1 MSNSVDNRVVSMEFD
16 NAKFERNVA
25 QSLDTLK
32 HLDKSLD
39 GLTNSSKKFD
49 GVSFEDLAN
58 SIDSIA
64 SRFTLMG
71 RITQKVF
78 DEIASGIV
86 NLGKKMVNDFA
97 IEPVTAGW
105 DKYAEKT
112 TSVQTIMN
120 ATGESIEFVEEQL
133 GRLNRFT
140 DETSYNFSDMT
151 SNIAKFTSQ
160 GIELDTAV
168 TQMQGIATWAASAG
182 QNAQA
187 ASRAMYN
194 ISQAMGAGSMKLID
208 WKSIQ
213 NANMATKEFKEQ
225 AIAAG
230 IAAGTLVEQED
241 KIVTA
246 TGGVEV
252 SAKNFEQTLQKGWF
266 NTQAMQKV
274 FSDYGK
280 FADTVDEVYESFG
293 EKFTVSELME
303 WSEQMENAGDSA
315 EDAADFQKHLAEETG
330 LTGKEL
336 DELTTSLQK
345 LNSEELKFSRATY
358 KAAQEAKTFGDAVDA
373 TKDAVSTAWMN
384 VFQTIFGNYE
394 EARHLWTDMAN
405 WWYDIFA
412 EPVNALQETLD
423 HVMGGSRVVKKAS
436 DVVSRSIESI
446 LGSSG
451 VKADEAGGIMTTV
464 LKKSGLLTDEMIKEA
479 GSVEAAIST
488 ITGGTGDLKKTIDA
502 MLDTNGTKTAT
513 EALEDYRKVA
523 RDILRGDFGNG
534 VERRDALTAA
544 GFDPTT
550 AQVFADLMHEG
561 IGTTEADLWRLGET
575 FGNLTDEQRAALIK
589 VREEIE
595 AGNLSIEDFT
605 KDLKESENVYA
616 DWTGRELL
624 FANDK
629 KTGRFGALYDIM
641 AIIDSISESL
651 SKAWT
656 DIFDTNKEEMLRNA
670 LEGLKRFTQGVR
682 DALGDGEKLRATFK
696 GLFAVLDIG
705 KMAFSAAFNG
715 LKSIVGL
722 FLPTK
727 IGILDVTA
735 SFGDWLSRIRDSIK
749 ENQVFEKAVGKVVG
763 VFGSFRKALDPFLV
777 RVNDLWT
784 TFKKNDGVKQTSSFF
799 SNVFSVAIKGATK
812 AVEKLADGFD
822 KLTST
827 VVDFYN
833 KYLAQYV
840 GKIVEFFNKLANGT
854 ISLIEIFNN
863 VKSAIV
869 DFFTILFNFI
879 KNRDYEQF
887 VTDLTNRFSG
897 MVAIIQGLGGKLLAG
912 LQWLFSIDKNTAL
925 TIVKLS
931 VALYGFIKVLNLLK
945 RLTSIKASFV
955 GFLNSLSSSIK
966 AFVRNYKV
974 NTVLKIAASIGILA
988 AALVVLSK
996 IPIEDLTRAKDAL
1009 IAIGIMFGVI
1019 TAIVTAGSI
1028 LGKPGAAQGIGLA
1041 LIGFAA
1047 SIAAAVAAI
1056 WVLTNMVDYS
1066 KIGSA
1071 LDTLFSVIAVMAATV
1086 IAVSRLAGKA
1096 TIKAASMLA
1105 FAAAILLTIFALQKI
1120 QNSSDTIKPD
1130 AFARLFGILLAL
1142 AIASVS
1148 LKGVKLSSALGI
1160 LLFVASLTLIQ
1171 KMLKKFLDEAL
1182 PAEQL
1187 IEHLDKFIIIVG
1199 MLLALA
1205 AVSRVAGGGGL
1216 KMAVT
1221 MVAIIGS
1228 IYVLAKVAAQIGIL
1242 PLAQLAKGTAVVVA
1256 LGLMIGAIVWLMNT
1270 AILTGGINKGFG
1282 TSIIAIVAAIVALG
1296 LELIILSVIPWKNL
1310 IPAVLAMVSVISSLA
1325 FVFAAISKLLSNEIN
1340 KAKIGSLAASFVG
1353 ILFALGGAFTALL
1366 FLSKMANP
1374 DTLIQ
1379 AAESLSMVVL
1389 ALAGALALIS
1399 FVKFNATSFKDIGKM
1414 FLEMVAVLIP
1424 AVIALYALKGVDTN
1438 GLITKVSGLS
1448 MLLIALSGAAALL
1461 SLSGSSNWTKALT
1474 AMALVGTLVVAMLA
1488 LVGILALLQKVPID
1502 SGMLERVE
1510 SISLLLLA
1518 ISGVVLILS
1527 LMPPMADVGTMF
1539 TGILGFLGLL
1549 TGLSILGGLI
1559 GLLSE
1564 IPKFAEVFTTG
1575 MGVLGEALGKFVG
1588 AFVGGVI
1595 SGASEALFNIS
1606 SLADDIE
1613 KLVAKLK
1620 GFDASAIA
1628 GAKAMA
1634 GLLIALGAA
1643 ELATALENILGGWFT
1658 KLIGADLG
1666 SQLVKFADAV
1676 VQYTNKVKELDE
1688 GDVNKVTRITNAMS
1702 NLLKALPSEGGLLDL
1717 FTGSKSQ
1724 GMANLKTNLGG
1735 ENGFGAAIK
1744 SFVDSV
1750 KDIDPNAISSVN
1762 RVKTIVESLGSMME
1776 SIGKSGGLVQDVM
1789 GESNIAQFGIQI
1801 LSFIRS
1807 LVGGDIPGQGASE
1820 GILELAEK
1828 IPEDTSALDRIKT
1841 VTESLSSAIEGIP
1854 TLGGFVEKL
1863 LGSDDPATF
1872 GTEIQTYVEQ
1882 LVEIGKKAQ
1891 NITPEMVSGIERLA
1905 QASAA
1910 MNLYNSAK
1918 TGESAEPSVETSEK
1932 AVEVAENTEKAVNT
1946 IAQTDTSTATENA
1959 QDVSNMFGFLGNIFG
1974 ENGAVDTSKIDLSG
1988 VAQKMMTSLSDSFTA
2003 NKDIVLGS
2011 GKEAFGSF
2019 IEGFTG
2025 EEATAMIETST
2036 SGFFTNLLG
2045 SFTAKTEDV
2054 KAAGTDLL
2062 SSFTSG
2068 FSGEEASATITASA
2082 DGIIAGIISA
2092 IQTKTED
2099 VKTVATELIASFTEG
2114 FSGEGALATVKAG
2127 AETIITTIVD
2137 ALSAGFDRAR
2147 TSGQY
2152 FGEGF
2157 AQGIESQL
2165 DRVKTAAAS
2174 LAEAASAAL
2183 DLAAQIKSPSRV
2195 ARRSGGFF
2203 GEGFGLGIRDTFG
2216 YVKHQ
2221 AEDLSNTAIDAVS
2234 LASDLASSIIES
2246 ESNPTITPVLDLS
2259 EVRNGVRSISNL
2271 GSFNASVSANTVG
2284 AVSLARDAKLAS
2296 PIQNGTPAP
2305 VTAVLSE
2312 SAARALAGSHSAQ
2325 QVPVIEFTGDLAQL
2339 ARILQPKIKMQDNYH
2354 GKSLV
2359 R

>member
-97 IEPVTAGW
+97 IEPVTSGW

-315 EDAADFQKHLAEETG
+315 EKTAALQETLEEAVDGTG
-330 LTGKEL
+330 ISVEEL
-336 DELTTSLQK
+336 KNSLEK

-423 HVMGGSRVVKKAS
+423 HVMSGSRVVKKAS
-436 DVVSRSIESI
+436 NVVSRSVESI
-446 LGSSG
+446 LGASG
-451 VKADEAGGIMTTV
+451 IKADEAGGIMTTV
-464 LKKSGLLTDEMIKEA
+464 LKKSGLLTDQMIEEA
-479 GSVEAAIST
+479 GSVDAAISK
-488 ITGGTGDLKKTIDA
+488 ITGSTGDLRKTINT
-502 MLDTNGTKTAT
+502 MLDAEGTKTAT
-513 EALEDYRKVA
+513 EALADYRKLA
-523 RDILRGDFGNG
+523 SDILRGDWGNG
-534 VERRDALTAA
+534 QERRDALTAA

-550 AQVFADLMHEG
+550 AQVFTDLMHEG

-589 VREEIE
+589 VRDEID
-595 AGNLSIEDFT
+595 AGKYSVEDFD
-605 KDLKESENVYA
+605 KALKQSENVYA
-616 DWTGRELL
+616 EWTGRELL
-624 FANDK
+624 FGNDK
-629 KTGRFGALYDIM
+629 EKGRIGALYDIM
-641 AIIDSISESL
+641 DAINTIGSSI
-651 SKAWT
+651 SKAWG
-656 DIFDTNKEEMLRNA
+656 DIFNSDKEEMIRNA
-670 LEGLKRFTQGVR
+670 LEGIKRFTQGVK
-682 DALGDGEKLRATFK
+682 DAIGDGEKLRLTFK
-696 GLFAVLDIG
+696 GVFAVLDIG
-705 KMAFSAAFNG
+705 KTAFSSLFNG
-715 LKSIVGL
+715 MKSIISL
-722 FLPTK
+722 FLPTN
-727 IGILDVTA
+727 IGILGIT
-735 SFGDWLSRIRDSIK
+735 SSIGDWLVGIRDSIK
-749 ENQVFEKAVGKVVG
+749 ENQVFEKAMGKVVG
-763 VFGSFRKALDPFLV
+763 VFGSFRKSLDPFIN
-777 RVNDLWT
+777 RVNDLWN

-799 SNVFSVAIKGATK
+799 SNVFTVAINGATK
-812 AVEKLADGFD
+812 VVQKLAEGFN
-822 KLTST
+822 KLTT
-827 VVDFYN
+827 AVTDFYD

-840 GKIVEFFNKLANGT
+840 GKIVEFFANLANGSVSV
-854 ISLIEIFNN
+854 ISVFNS

-897 MVAIIQGLGGKLLAG
+897 MVTAVQGLGTKLFNG
-912 LQWLFSIDKNTAL
+912 LQWLFGIDKSTAL
-925 TIVKLS
+925 TIIKLS
-931 VALYGFIKVLNLLK
+931 VALYGFVKVLNLLK
-945 RLTSIKASFV
+945 KLTSIRASFV
-955 GFLNSLSSSIK
+955 GFLDSLSSSIK

-988 AALVVLSK
+988 ASLVVLSR
-996 IPIEDLTRAKDAL
+996 IPAEDLARAKDAL
-1009 IAIGIMFGVI
+1009 LAIGILFGII

-1028 LGKPGAAQGIGLA
+1028 LGKPEAAQGIGQA
-1041 LIGFAA
+1041 MIGFAA
-1047 SIAAAVAAI
+1047 SMAVAIAAI
-1056 WVLTNMVDYS
+1056 WVLTNKVDYS
-1066 KIGSA
+1066 KIWQA
-1071 LDTLFSVIAVMAATV
+1071 LGTLFGLMMFV
-1086 IAVSRLAGKA
+1086 
-1096 TIKAASMLA
+1096 AASMIAISRYSKKAAVSAGTMLG
-1105 FAAAILLTIFALQKI
+1105 FSAAILLMVYALEKI

-1130 AFARLFGILLAL
+1130 AFSKLFTIILAL
-1142 AIASVS
+1142 TLAATA
-1148 LKGVKLSSALGI
+1148 LRHVKFSSALGI
-1160 LLFVASLTLIQ
+1160 LLFVASLTTLQ

-1187 IEHLDKFIIIVG
+1187 LKHIDKFIVVVG

-1221 MVAIIGS
+1221 MISIIGS
-1228 IYVLAKVAAQIGIL
+1228 IYVLAQVAAQIGVL
-1242 PLAQLAKGTAVVVA
+1242 PLAQLAKGTAVILA
-1256 LGLMIGAIVWLMNT
+1256 LGLMVGAVVWLMNT
-1270 AILTGGINKGFG
+1270 ALVTGGINKGFTTSIIALVTAMIALGLELVVLSAIPWSNILRGMAAIG
-1282 TSIIAIVAAIVALG
+1282 TVMLGMAAVCVSIGYMSKTFNSASLWSILEIIAIVAAVSAALITLNTKTDPNTVVESAKALG
-1296 LELIILSVIPWKNL
+1296 LT
-1310 IPAVLAMVSVISSLA
+1310 MV
-1325 FVFAAISKLLSNEIN
+1325 
-1340 KAKIGSLAASFVG
+1340 
-1353 ILFALGGAFTALL
+1353 
-1366 FLSKMANP
+1366 
-1374 DTLIQ
+1374 
-1379 AAESLSMVVL
+1379 
-1389 ALAGALALIS
+1389 ALAGALALIGTI
-1399 FVKFNATSFKDIGKM
+1399 KFNKVSFADVGKI
-1414 FLEMVAVLIP
+1414 FLEAVAMLVPVMGVLYLLN
-1424 AVIALYALKGVDTN
+1424 ALNVDE
-1438 GLITKVSGLS
+1438 GLITKVYALS
-1448 MLLIALSGAAALL
+1448 ILMEALASAMLILSFSKTSVEGAGANAIALVGASLAMILVAVALSQLNSVDVEGILPKALAL
-1461 SLSGSSNWTKALT
+1461 SALFGTLAGVVLVLSFMPGPASALT
-1474 AMALVGTLVVAMLA
+1474 ALAGIADICAAILLFSATFALVGAACNEWDGFADA
-1488 LVGILALLQKVPID
+1488 L
-1502 SGMLERVE
+1502 
-1510 SISLLLLA
+1510 
-1518 ISGVVLILS
+1518 
-1527 LMPPMADVGTMF
+1527 
-1539 TGILGFLGLL
+1539 
-1549 TGLSILGGLI
+1549 
-1559 GLLSE
+1559 
-1564 IPKFAEVFTTG
+1564 TTG
-1575 MGVLGEALGKFVG
+1575 AEVLGEAIGKFVG
-1588 AFVGGVI
+1588 ALVGGLI
-1595 SGASEALFNIS
+1595 SGAAEAIANLDTFAED
-1606 SLADDIE
+1606 LGKVAE
-1613 KLVAKLK
+1613 KLKM
-1620 GFDASAIA
+1620 FDDSAIA

-1634 GLLIALGAA
+1634 GLLLALGAA

-1688 GDVNKVTRITNAMS
+1688 GDVNKVARITNAMS

-1724 GMANLKTNLGG
+1724 GMANLKNNLGG

-1744 SFVDSV
+1744 SFVESV
-1750 KDIDPNAISSVN
+1750 KDIDPNAITSVT
-1762 RVKTIVESLGSMME
+1762 RVKDIVTQLGSMME
-1776 SIGKSGGLVQDVM
+1776 SIGKSGGLVQDFM
-1789 GESNIAQFGIQI
+1789 GESNIAKFGTQI
-1801 LSFIRS
+1801 LSFIRT
-1807 LVGGDIPGQGASE
+1807 LVGGSVPGAGASE
-1820 GILELAEK
+1820 GIIELAKK
-1828 IPEDTSALDRIKT
+1828 IPEDTSSLDRIKA

-1854 TLGGFVEKL
+1854 SLGGFVDKL
-1863 LGSDDPATF
+1863 FGSDDPGVF
-1872 GTEIQTYVEQ
+1872 GQEIQTYIEQ

-1891 NITPEMVSGIERLA
+1891 NLTPEMVSGIKRLSE
-1905 QASAA
+1905 ASAA
-1910 MNLYNSAK
+1910 MTAYNGAS
-1918 TGESAEPSVETSEK
+1918 GGVEEPPIEASEK
-1932 AVEVAENTEKAVNT
+1932 AVEVAKNTDEAVNIMANANT
-1946 IAQTDTSTATENA
+1946 TAASENA
-1959 QDVSNMFGFLGNIFG
+1959 QDVSGMFGFIKNLFG
-1974 ENGAVDTSKIDLSG
+1974 DNGTVDTSKLDLSN
-1988 VAQKMMTSLSDSFTA
+1988 VAQTMVSSLSSGFSANSDMISTA
-2003 NKDIVLGS
+2003 GQDLLGS
-2011 GKEAFGSF
+2011 FMN
-2019 IEGFTG
+2019 GFTG
-2025 EEATAMIETST
+2025 EGATATVEASTTS
-2036 SGFFTNLLG
+2036 FFTNFTTGLSSKTEEMKSLG
-2045 SFTAKTEDV
+2045 SDFLT
-2054 KAAGTDLL
+2054 
-2062 SSFTSG
+2062 SFASG
-2068 FSGEEASATITASA
+2068 FSGEGSAETVSASA
-2082 DGIIAGIISA
+2082 DGIVTGILTALGS
-2092 IQTKTED
+2092 KTED
-2099 VKTVATELIASFTEG
+2099 IKTAATELLASFVEG
-2114 FSGEGALATVKAG
+2114 FSGEGAIASIKAG
-2127 AETIITTIVD
+2127 AETIIT
-2137 ALSAGFDRAR
+2137 SAVGTLTAAADRAK
-2147 TSGQY
+2147 TSGGF

-2157 AQGIESQL
+2157 AQGIRDKLADVQ
-2165 DRVKTAAAS
+2165 AAAAA
-2174 LAEAASAAL
+2174 LAEAASSAL

-2195 ARRSGGFF
+2195 TRRSGGFF
-2203 GEGFGLGIRDTFG
+2203 GEGFGLGIKDMFG
-2216 YVKHQ
+2216 YVSHQ
-2221 AEDLSNTAIDAVS
+2221 AEGLSNVALDAVS
-2234 LASDLASSIIES
+2234 VASELASSIIES
-2246 ESNPTITPVLDLS
+2246 GSDPVITPVLDLS

-2271 GSFNASVSANTVG
+2271 GSFRASVSANTVG
-2284 AVSLARDAKLAS
+2284 AVSMSRDDMLAS
-2296 PIQNGTPAP
+2296 KIQNGTPAP

-2325 QVPVIEFTGDLAQL
+2325 QTPVIEFSGDLAQL
-2339 ARILQPKIKMQDNYH
+2339 ARILQPHIKMQDNYH

>member
-303 WSEQMENAGDSA
+303 WSEQMENAGESA
-315 EDAADFQKHLAEETG
+315 EEAAAFQQTLEEAVEGTDI
-330 LTGKEL
+330 TV
-336 DELTTSLQK
+336 DELKNSLSK

-394 EARHLWTDMAN
+394 ESRHLWTDMAN
-405 WWYDIFA
+405 WWYNIFA

-423 HVMGGSRVVKKAS
+423 HVMGGSRAVKKAS
-436 DVVSRSIESI
+436 DVVSRSIENI
-446 LGSSG
+446 LGLSG

-682 DALGDGEKLRATFK
+682 DALSDGEKLRVTFK

-727 IGILDVTA
+727 MGILDVTA
-735 SFGDWLSRIRDSIK
+735 SFGDWLVGIRNTIK
-749 ENQVFEKAVGKVVG
+749 ENQVFEKAVGKIVG

-784 TFKKNDGVKQTSSFF
+784 TFKKNDGIKQTSSFF

-812 AVEKLADGFD
+812 VVEKLADGFD

-854 ISLIEIFNN
+854 ISLIEVFNN

-897 MVAIIQGLGGKLLAG
+897 MVAIVQGLGGKLLAG
-912 LQWLFSIDKNTAL
+912 LQWLFNIDKNTAL

-988 AALVVLSK
+988 AALVVLSR

-1009 IAIGIMFGVI
+1009 LAIGLLFGII
-1019 TAIVTAGSI
+1019 TAIVTAGTI
-1028 LGKPGAAQGIGLA
+1028 FGKPGAAQGIGLA
-1041 LIGFAA
+1041 IIGFAA
-1047 SIAAAVAAI
+1047 SIAVAVAAL
-1056 WVLTNMVDYS
+1056 WVLTNKVDYS

-1071 LDTLFSVIAVMAATV
+1071 LDALFSVIAVMAATV

-1096 TIKAASMLA
+1096 TIKATSMLA

-1228 IYVLAKVAAQIGIL
+1228 IYVLAKVAAQIGVL

-1282 TSIIAIVAAIVALG
+1282 ASIIAIVAAIVALG
-1296 LELIILSVIPWKNL
+1296 LELIILSVIPWDNILRGMASIGTVMAGMALVCTAIGFMSKSFKPSALWSIIEIIAIVSAVVGAL
-1310 IPAVLAMVSVISSLA
+1310 IAL
-1325 FVFAAISKLLSNEIN
+1325 N
-1340 KAKIGSLAASFVG
+1340 AKTDPNTV
-1353 ILFALGGAFTALL
+1353 
-1366 FLSKMANP
+1366 M
-1374 DTLIQ
+1374 Q
-1379 AAESLSMVVL
+1379 AAEALGITIL
-1389 ALAGALALIS
+1389 ALAGALALIGTIK
-1399 FVKFNATSFKDIGKM
+1399 FKEVKFEDVGKM
-1414 FLEMVAVLIP
+1414 FIEMVAVLVP
-1424 AVIALYALKGVDTN
+1424 AIIALYALKGIDTN
-1438 GLITKVSGLS
+1438 GLITKVAGLS
-1448 MLLIALSGAAALL
+1448 MLLIALSGAMVMLSLMKPSANVLQNVAALTL
-1461 SLSGSSNWTKALT
+1461 ATFALIVLVYAMKDLNNVETDGLIEKVGSLSILLLALT
-1474 AMALVGTLVVAMLA
+1474 ATVAILGSLPA
-1488 LVGILALLQKVPID
+1488 FNFGAAIGGLTAIVIGIGEFALLCA
-1502 SGMLERVE
+1502 GMGYIQSEFE
-1510 SISLLLLA
+1510 NF
-1518 ISGVVLILS
+1518 
-1527 LMPPMADVGTMF
+1527 GTWVT
-1539 TGILGFLGLL
+1539 TGAEILGEAIGKFIGA
-1549 TGLSILGGLI
+1549 IVGGLI
-1559 GLLSE
+1559 SG
-1564 IPKFAEVFTTG
+1564 AA
-1575 MGVLGEALGKFVG
+1575 EALADLDSF
-1588 AFVGGVI
+1588 AQDLGVV
-1595 SGASEALFNIS
+1595 A
-1606 SLADDIE
+1606 E
-1613 KLVAKLK
+1613 KLKM
-1620 GFDASAIA
+1620 FDDTAVT

-1634 GLLIALGAA
+1634 GLLLALGAA

-1688 GDVNKVTRITNAMS
+1688 GDVNKVARITNAMS

-1744 SFVDSV
+1744 SFVVSCRGVTDG
-1750 KDIDPNAISSVN
+1750 DINTVT

-1789 GESNIAQFGIQI
+1789 GESNIGAFGIQI

-1807 LVGGDIPGQGASE
+1807 LVGGKIPGQANETE
-1820 GILELAEK
+1820 GILELAKK
-1828 IPEDTSALDRIKT
+1828 IPEDTSVLDRIKT
-1841 VTESLSSAIEGIP
+1841 VTESLSGAIEGIP

-1863 LGSDDPATF
+1863 LGSDDPAIF
-1872 GTEIQTYVEQ
+1872 GSEIQTYVEQ

-1891 NITPEMVSGIERLA
+1891 NLTPEMVSGIERLA

-1946 IAQTDTSTATENA
+1946 IAQTDTSAATENA

-1974 ENGAVDTSKIDLSG
+1974 KNGAVDTSKIDLSG

-2025 EEATAMIETST
+2025 EEATAMLETST

-2082 DGIIAGIISA
+2082 DGIVAGIISA

-2099 VKTVATELIASFTEG
+2099 IKTVATELIASFTEG
-2114 FSGEGALATVKAG
+2114 FSGEGAIVTVKTG
-2127 AETIITTIVD
+2127 AETIVTAVID
-2137 ALSAGFDRAR
+2137 ALSAAVDRAR

-2165 DRVKTAAAS
+2165 ERVRSAAAA

-2195 ARRSGGFF
+2195 ARRSGGYF
-2203 GEGFGLGIRDTFG
+2203 GEGFGLGIRDAFG

-2296 PIQNGTPAP
+2296 PIQNGTSAP
-2305 VTAVLSE
+2305 MTAVLSD
-2312 SAARALAGSHSAQ
+2312 SAALALAGSRSPQ

>member
-64 SRFTLMG
+64 NRFTLMG

-86 NLGKKMVNDFA
+86 NLGKKMVNDFS

-230 IAAGTLVEQED
+230 VAAGTLVEQEG

-246 TGGVEV
+246 TGDVEV

-303 WSEQMENAGDSA
+303 WSEQMENAGESA
-315 EDAADFQKHLAEETG
+315 EKTAAFQKKLEEAVDETG
-330 LTGKEL
+330 VSVEDLKNGLE
-336 DELTTSLQK
+336 K

-423 HVMGGSRVVKKAS
+423 HVMSGSRVVKKAS
-436 DVVSRSIESI
+436 NVVSRSVESI
-446 LGSSG
+446 LGASG

-464 LKKSGLLTDEMIKEA
+464 LKKSGLLTDQMIEEA
-479 GSVEAAIST
+479 GSVDAAISK
-488 ITGGTGDLKKTIDA
+488 ITGSTGDLRKTIDT
-502 MLDTNGTKTAT
+502 MLDAEGTKTAT
-513 EALEDYRKVA
+513 EALADYRKLA
-523 RDILRGDFGNG
+523 SDILRGDWGNG
-534 VERRDALTAA
+534 QERRDALTAA

-550 AQVFADLMHEG
+550 AQVFADLMREG

-575 FGNLTDEQRAALIK
+575 FGNLTDEQRTALIK
-589 VREEIE
+589 VRDEID
-595 AGNLSIEDFT
+595 AGNISIEDFE
-605 KDLKESENVYA
+605 KALKQSENVYA
-616 DWTGRELL
+616 EWTGRELL
-624 FANDK
+624 FGNDK
-629 KTGRFGALYDIM
+629 ENGRIGALYDIM
-641 AIIDSISESL
+641 DAINTIGSSI
-651 SKAWT
+651 SKAWG
-656 DIFDTNKEEMLRNA
+656 DIFNSDKEEMIRNA
-670 LEGLKRFTQGVR
+670 LEGIKRFTQGVK
-682 DALGDGEKLRATFK
+682 DAIGDGEKLRSTFK
-696 GLFAVLDIG
+696 GVFAVLDIG
-705 KMAFSAAFNG
+705 KTAFSSLFNG
-715 LKSIVGL
+715 MKSIISL
-722 FLPTK
+722 FLPTN
-727 IGILDVTA
+727 IGILGIT
-735 SFGDWLSRIRDSIK
+735 SSIGDWLVGIRDSIK
-749 ENQVFEKAVGKVVG
+749 QNQVFEKVMSKVVG
-763 VFGSFRKALDPFLV
+763 VFGSFRKSLDPFIN

-784 TFKKNDGVKQTSSFF
+784 TFKKNDGAKQTASFF
-799 SNVFSVAIKGATK
+799 SNVFTVAINGAT
-812 AVEKLADGFD
+812 AVVQKLAEGFN
-822 KLTST
+822 KLTT
-827 VVDFYN
+827 AVTDFYD

-840 GKIVEFFNKLANGT
+840 GKIVEFFAKLANGSVSV
-854 ISLIEIFNN
+854 ISVFNS

-897 MVAIIQGLGGKLLAG
+897 MVTAVQGLGTKLFNG
-912 LQWLFSIDKNTAL
+912 LQWLFGIDKNTAL
-925 TIVKLS
+925 TIIKLS
-931 VALYGFIKVLNLLK
+931 VALYGFVKVLNLLK
-945 RLTSIKASFV
+945 KLTSIRASFV
-955 GFLNSLSSSIK
+955 GFLDSLSSSIK

-988 AALVVLSK
+988 ASLVVLSR
-996 IPIEDLTRAKDAL
+996 IPAEDLARAKDAL
-1009 IAIGIMFGVI
+1009 LAIGILFGII
-1019 TAIVTAGSI
+1019 TAIVTSGSI
-1028 LGKPGAAQGIGLA
+1028 LGKPEAAQGIGQA
-1041 LIGFAA
+1041 MIGFAA
-1047 SIAAAVAAI
+1047 SMAVAIAAI
-1056 WVLTNMVDYS
+1056 WVLTNKVDYS
-1066 KIGSA
+1066 KIWQA
-1071 LDTLFSVIAVMAATV
+1071 LGTLFGLMMFV
-1086 IAVSRLAGKA
+1086 
-1096 TIKAASMLA
+1096 AASMIAISRYSKKAAVSAGTMLG
-1105 FAAAILLTIFALQKI
+1105 FSAAILLMVYALEKI

-1130 AFARLFGILLAL
+1130 AFSKLFTIILAL
-1142 AIASVS
+1142 S
-1148 LKGVKLSSALGI
+1148 LAAAALRHVKFSSALGI
-1160 LLFVASLTLIQ
+1160 LLFVASLTTLQ

-1187 IEHLDKFIIIVG
+1187 LKHIDKFIVVVG

-1221 MVAIIGS
+1221 MIAIIGS
-1228 IYVLAKVAAQIGIL
+1228 IYVLTQVAAQIGVL
-1242 PLAQLAKGTAVVVA
+1242 PLAQLAKGTAVILA
-1256 LGLMIGAIVWLMNT
+1256 LGLMVGAVIWLMNT
-1270 AILTGGINKGFG
+1270 ALVTGGINKGFT
-1282 TSIIAIVAAIVALG
+1282 TSIIALVAAMIALG
-1296 LELIILSVIPWKNL
+1296 LELIVLSAIPWSNIL
-1310 IPAVLAMVSVISSLA
+1310 RGM
-1325 FVFAAISKLLSNEIN
+1325 AAIGTVMLGMAAVCTAIGFMSKSFKPSALWSIIEIIAIVSAVVGALIALN
-1340 KAKIGSLAASFVG
+1340 AKTDPNTV
-1353 ILFALGGAFTALL
+1353 
-1366 FLSKMANP
+1366 K
-1374 DTLIQ
+1374 Q
-1379 AAESLSMVVL
+1379 AAEALGITML
-1389 ALAGALALIS
+1389 ALAGAMALIGTIK
-1399 FVKFNATSFKDIGKM
+1399 FKEVKFEDIGKM
-1414 FLEMVAVLIP
+1414 FLEMVAVLVP
-1424 AVIALYALKGVDTN
+1424 AVIALYALKGVDAE
-1438 GLITKVSGLS
+1438 GLITKVAGLS

-1461 SLSGSSNWTKALT
+1461 SLAGSSNWTQALT

-1527 LMPPMADVGTMF
+1527 LMPPMADAGTMF

-1549 TGLSILGGLI
+1549 TGLSILGGLV

-1564 IPKFAEVFTTG
+1564 IPGFAEVFTTG

-1595 SGASEALFNIS
+1595 SGATEALFNIS
-1606 SLADDIE
+1606 SLADDVE

-1620 GFDASAIA
+1620 GFDDSAIA

-1634 GLLIALGAA
+1634 GLLLALGAA

-1688 GDVNKVTRITNAMS
+1688 GDVNKVTRITNAMA

-1762 RVKTIVESLGSMME
+1762 RVKTIVESLSSMME

-1789 GESNIAQFGIQI
+1789 GESNIAQFGIQM
-1801 LSFIRS
+1801 LNFIRC
-1807 LVGGDIPGQGASE
+1807 LVGGTMPGGTNAEE
-1820 GILELAEK
+1820 GILAMAEK
-1828 IPEDTSALDRIKT
+1828 IPEDVSSLDRIKT
-1841 VTESLSSAIEGIP
+1841 VTETLSGAIEGIP
-1854 TLGGFVEKL
+1854 ALGGFVEKL
-1863 LGSDDPATF
+1863 FGSDDPETF

-1932 AVEVAENTEKAVNT
+1932 AVQVAENTEKAVDT
-1946 IAQTDTSTATENA
+1946 IGNIDTSAATENA
-1959 QDVSNMFGFLGNIFG
+1959 QDVSNMFGFMSTIFG
-1974 ENGAVDTSKIDLSG
+1974 ENGTIDTSKIDLNG
-1988 VAQKMMTSLSDSFTA
+1988 AVQKIMTGLSDSFTA
-2003 NKDIVLGS
+2003 NKDVVLGS

-2019 IEGFTG
+2019 MEGFTG
-2025 EEATAMIETST
+2025 EEATAMLETST
-2036 SGFFTNLLG
+2036 GGFFTNLLG

-2068 FSGEEASATITASA
+2068 FSGEEASVTITTSA
-2082 DGIIAGIISA
+2082 DSIITGIITA
-2092 IQTKTED
+2092 IQTKMED
-2099 VKTVATELIASFTEG
+2099 IKSVATELLATFIEG
-2114 FSGEGALATVKAG
+2114 FSGEEAISAVMDG
-2127 AETIITTIVD
+2127 AETVATTIVD
-2137 ALSAGFDRAR
+2137 TLTTASSRAK
-2147 TSGQY
+2147 TSGEY

-2157 AQGIESQL
+2157 AQGIESKL
-2165 DRVKTAAAS
+2165 ERVRTAAAA

-2183 DLAAQIKSPSRV
+2183 DLAQKAASPSKITTQ
-2195 ARRSGGFF
+2195 SGRYF

-2221 AEDLSNTAIDAVS
+2221 AEGLSNTAIDAVS
-2234 LASDLASSIIES
+2234 LASDLASSIIEN

-2284 AVSLARDAKLAS
+2284 AVSLARDAKLVS
-2296 PIQNGTPAP
+2296 PIQNGTPTP
-2305 VTAVLSE
+2305 VTAVLSD
-2312 SAARALAGSHSAQ
+2312 SAALALAGSHTAQ
-2325 QVPVIEFTGDLAQL
+2325 QIPVIEFTGDLAQV
-2339 ARILQPKIKMQDNYH
+2339 ARILQPKIKMVDNNH

>member
-86 NLGKKMVNDFA
+86 NLGKKMVSDFA
-97 IEPVTAGW
+97 IEPVTDGW

-133 GRLNRFT
+133 NRLNRFT

-225 AIAAG
+225 AIQAG

-293 EKFTVSELME
+293 EKFTVSELMK
-303 WSEQMENAGDSA
+303 WSEQMENAGESA
-315 EDAADFQKHLAEETG
+315 EDAAEFQKTLEEAIEDTG
-330 LTGKEL
+330 VTV
-336 DELTTSLQK
+336 DELKNGLSK

-394 EARHLWTDMAN
+394 ESRHLWTDMAN
-405 WWYDIFA
+405 WWYNIFA

-423 HVMGGSRVVKKAS
+423 HVMTGSKVVKKAS
-436 DVVSRSIESI
+436 DVVSRSIENI

-451 VKADEAGGIMTTV
+451 VKADEAGGIMTAV

-534 VERRDALTAA
+534 AERRDALTAA

-550 AQVFADLMHEG
+550 AQIFADLMHEG

-616 DWTGRELL
+616 EWTGRELL

-682 DALGDGEKLRATFK
+682 DALGDGEKLRVTFK

-727 IGILDVTA
+727 MGILDVTA

-777 RVNDLWT
+777 RVNDLWA
-784 TFKKNDGVKQTSSFF
+784 TFKKNDGVKQTSLFL

-812 AVEKLADGFD
+812 VVEKLADGFD

-854 ISLIEIFNN
+854 ISLVEIFNN

-988 AALVVLSK
+988 ASLVVLSR
-996 IPIEDLTRAKDAL
+996 IPADDLARAKDAL
-1009 IAIGIMFGVI
+1009 IAIGILFGII

-1056 WVLTNMVDYS
+1056 WVLTNKVDYS

-1221 MVAIIGS
+1221 LLAIIGS
-1228 IYVLAKVAAQIGIL
+1228 IYALAKVAAQIGIL

-1282 TSIIAIVAAIVALG
+1282 ASIIAIVAAIVALG

-1310 IPAVLAMVSVISSLA
+1310 IPAVLAMVGVISSLA
-1325 FVFAAISKLLSNEIN
+1325 FVFAAISKLLSNKIN
-1340 KAKIGSLAASFVG
+1340 KAKIGALAASFVG

-1399 FVKFNATSFKDIGKM
+1399 LAKFNSTSCTDIGKM
-1414 FLEMVAVLIP
+1414 FLEMVAVLVP
-1424 AVIALYALKGVDTN
+1424 AVIALYALKSVDTN
-1438 GLITKVSGLS
+1438 GLITKVAGLS
-1448 MLLIALSGAAALL
+1448 MLLIALSGAMVMLSLMKPSANVLQNVAALTL
-1461 SLSGSSNWTKALT
+1461 ATFALIVLVYAMKDLNNVDADGLIEKVGSLSILLLALT
-1474 AMALVGTLVVAMLA
+1474 ATVAILGSLPA
-1488 LVGILALLQKVPID
+1488 FNFGAAIGGLTAIVLGIGEFALLCA
-1502 SGMLERVE
+1502 GMGYIQSEFE
-1510 SISLLLLA
+1510 NF
-1518 ISGVVLILS
+1518 
-1527 LMPPMADVGTMF
+1527 GTWVT
-1539 TGILGFLGLL
+1539 TGAEILGEAIGKFIGA
-1549 TGLSILGGLI
+1549 IVGGLI
-1559 GLLSE
+1559 SG
-1564 IPKFAEVFTTG
+1564 AA
-1575 MGVLGEALGKFVG
+1575 EALADLDSF
-1588 AFVGGVI
+1588 AQDLGVV
-1595 SGASEALFNIS
+1595 A
-1606 SLADDIE
+1606 E
-1613 KLVAKLK
+1613 KLKM
-1620 GFDASAIA
+1620 FDDTAVT

-1634 GLLIALGAA
+1634 GLLLALGAA

-1666 SQLVKFADAV
+1666 TKLVEFADAV
-1676 VQYTNKVKELDE
+1676 VQYTDKVKELDE
-1688 GDVNKVTRITNAMS
+1688 GDVNKVSRITNAMS

-1735 ENGFGAAIK
+1735 EEGFGAAIK
-1744 SFVDSV
+1744 SFVVSCRGITDG
-1750 KDIDPNAISSVN
+1750 DINTVT
-1762 RVKTIVESLGSMME
+1762 RVQTIVKSLGNMME

-1801 LSFIRS
+1801 LGFIRS

-1828 IPEDTSALDRIKT
+1828 IPEDTSVLDRIKT
-1841 VTESLSSAIEGIP
+1841 VTESLSGAIEGIP

-1932 AVEVAENTEKAVNT
+1932 AVEVAENTDQAVETLGNM
-1946 IAQTDTSTATENA
+1946 DTSAATENA
-1959 QDVSNMFGFLGNIFG
+1959 QNVSNIFGLITNMFG
-1974 ENGAVDTSKIDLSG
+1974 ENGSIDTSKIDFNG
-1988 VAQKMMTSLSDSFTA
+1988 AVQKIMTGLSDSFTA
-2003 NKDIVLGS
+2003 NKDVVLGS

-2019 IEGFTG
+2019 MEGFTG
-2025 EEATAMIETST
+2025 EEATAMLETST
-2036 SGFFTNLLG
+2036 GGFFTNLLG
-2045 SFTAKTEDV
+2045 SFTAKFDDLKTL
-2054 KAAGTDLL
+2054 GTDCL

-2099 VKTVATELIASFTEG
+2099 IKTVATELLASFTEG
-2114 FSGEGALATVKAG
+2114 FSGEGAISTVKAG

-2165 DRVKTAAAS
+2165 DRVRSAAAA
-2174 LAEAASAAL
+2174 LAEAATEAL
-2183 DLAAQIKSPSRV
+2183 DLAQKAASPSKITTQ
-2195 ARRSGGFF
+2195 SGRYF

-2296 PIQNGTPAP
+2296 PIQNGTSAP
-2305 VTAVLSE
+2305 MTAVLSD
-2312 SAARALAGSHSAQ
+2312 SAALALAGSRSPQ